1 MEIRTPEQ
9 VEAEVGQ
16 ITRELYESVSR
27 VDLGAWLGILHDPPG
42 QWHLGMDV
50 VNIREASEQFRVEW
64 TSDDE
69 TRLERQ
75 EIDDLGI
82 RVVPISPTVAYVL
95 CTSPDRRWYFADG
108 RVDRAETAE
117 TWVFV
122 LTGDGWKLH
131 SGQTA
136 IFPK

>member
-27 VDLGAWLGILHDPPG
+27 VDLGAWLEILHDSPG

-75 EIDDLGI
+75 EIDALGI